1 MIFTPENWEKPAP
14 GEMADYLKNRPK
26 AAKGKPRG
34 SILVFRKHLSP
45 LAVYKYLVA
54 RFGPPY
60 GFQTFVKKQNDSDNL
75 IHWDY
80 LIKAGPNMIWV
91 QGGNRDVHVQIDGK
105 VMKPG
110 DWVQFAKAL
119 KADFARCSAGMA
131 KVGATLEK
139 WTIVS
144 NRYAMIADACAGFHD
159 VLTDEADEPD
169 FTPHKRTSKVGAK
182 RYYQQ
187 VKKMGQRANRVFS
200 ASLSLD
206 LMTPVLAEAFINLV
220 IFIMRKD
227 ELKRNQRQYDQYIR
241 QQIDTRVFDLHLK
254 CNYFTS
260 GVDPDSDEYKAFKR
274 VMDRRNYHLHGNIDP
289 ARDGIE
295 TVYFDKFT
303 PLFEKGAD
311 PILELFRKKE
321 SVFDIPGVLSRY
333 QDVHTFFQYVLGLM
347 EKGRR
352 AEVEMLMDDSTIGY
366 DAARTKTGRLFPGHE
381 AMMVMPLDYD
391 DEIAVDWRSHDPG

>member
-1 MIFTPENWEKPAP
+1 MMIFTPEKWEKPTPDEMMGYLHGQKAP
-14 GEMADYLKNRPK
+14 
-26 AAKGKPRG
+26 KGKPTG

-45 LAVYKYLVA
+45 LAFYKYLVA

-60 GFQTFVKKQNDSDNL
+60 GFQTLAKKPSDSDNL

-80 LIKAGPNMIWV
+80 LIKAGSNMIWI
-91 QGGNRDVHVQIDGK
+91 QGGNRDVHIHVAGK
-105 VMKPG
+105 VMKPN
-110 DWVQFAKAL
+110 DWVKFAKAL
-119 KADFARCSAGMA
+119 KGDFARCGAGMA
-131 KVGATLEK
+131 KAGATLEK

-144 NRYAMIADACAGFHD
+144 NRFAMIADACAGFHD
-159 VLTDEADEPD
+159 VLTDEMDEPD
-169 FTPHKRTSKVGAK
+169 FTPRKRTSEAGIK
-182 RYYQQ
+182 RYQRQ
-187 VKKMGQRANRVFS
+187 IRQMGQRADRLFS

-254 CNYFTS
+254 CNHFTS
-260 GVDPDSDEYKAFKR
+260 GVDPDSEDYKAFKR
-274 VMDRRNYHLHGNIDP
+274 VMDRRNHHLHGNIDP

-311 PILELFRKKE
+311 PILELFRNRDV
-321 SVFDIPGVLSRY
+321 VFDVPGVLGRY
-333 QDVHTFFQYVLGLM
+333 QDVHSFFQYILSLI
-347 EKGRR
+347 EKQPR
-352 AEVEMLMDDSTIGY
+352 AEIEMLMDDSTIGY
-366 DAARTKTGRLFPGHE
+366 DAARKKTGRLFPGHE
-381 AMMVMPLDYD
+381 VMMLMPLGYD
-391 DEIAVDWRSHDPG
+391 DELNVDWS